1 MVTDQSVITSKIF
14 LVAATSRTKALRI
27 KSQGALNNVI
37 KTELRKYSKTAL
49 IITSLFV
56 LGIVAACGG
65 SENGA
70 DSSEILI
77 DGSSTVFPISQAVAE
92 EFRRDRPEVQ
102 IPVGISGTGGGFKRF
117 VTGETDISD
126 ASRPIKESE
135 MEEAAANGIEY
146 TEFTVAYDGL
156 SVAINSAN
164 DFVTC
169 LTTAELK
176 QIWEPGSKV
185 DNWNQVRSEFPSK
198 PLRLYGP
205 DTDSGTFDYFTAEIN
220 EEEDASRSDYT
231 ASSDDNVLVQG
242 VSGDQGAMGYFGFA
256 YYTEN
261 SGILNVVAVDGG
273 AGCVEPTIATIND
286 GTYSPLSRPMFIYV
300 NNASLERPEVQDF
313 IKFYM
318 NNAGELAEEVGYVG
332 LSEADYQAQLTDLN

>member
-1 MVTDQSVITSKIF
+1 MNIQCGTSN
-14 LVAATSRTKALRI
+14 TLRI
-27 KSQGALNNVI
+27 MSQGALNNVQ
-37 KTELRKYSKTAL
+37 KTEQRKLSKLAL
-49 IITSLFV
+49 TLISVLIVAII
-56 LGIVAACGG
+56 AACGG
-65 SENGA
+65 GESGSGNE
-70 DSSEILI
+70 STEITI

-92 EFRRDRPEVQ
+92 EFRRDHPEVQ

-135 MEEAAANGIEY
+135 AALATKNGIEY
-146 TEFTVAYDGL
+146 TEITVAYDGL
-156 SVAINSAN
+156 SIVLNRAN

-169 LTTAELK
+169 LTIDELK
-176 QIWEPGSKV
+176 SIWEPNSSV
-185 DNWNQVRSEFPSK
+185 SNWNQVRSSFPDK

-205 DTDSGTFDYFTAEIN
+205 DTDSGTFDYFTAEVN
-220 EEEDASRSDYT
+220 GEEDASRSDYT

-261 SGILNVVAVDGG
+261 ASLLNVLSVDGG
-273 AGCVEPTIATIND
+273 AGCVEPSVQTIND
-286 GTYSPLSRPMFIYV
+286 GSYNPLSREMYIYV
-300 NNASLERPEVQDF
+300 NNASLERPEVRDF
-313 IKFYM
+313 IEFYL

-332 LSEADYQAQLTDLN
+332 LPQADYQAQIDALN

>member
-1 MVTDQSVITSKIF
+1 MKNEF
-14 LVAATSRTKALRI
+14 K
-27 KSQGALNNVI
+27 KF
-37 KTELRKYSKTAL
+37 SKTAL
-49 IITSLFV
+49 IFTSLIIV
-56 LGIVAACGG
+56 GIIAACGG
-65 SENGA
+65 SGSGA

-92 EFRRDRPEVQ
+92 EFRVDRPEVQ

-117 VTGETDISD
+117 VEGEIDIAD

-135 MEEAAANGIEY
+135 SEQATANGIEY
-146 TEFTVAYDGL
+146 TEFVIAYDGL
-156 SVAINSAN
+156 SIVINNAN
-164 DFVTC
+164 DFADC

-176 QIWEPGSKV
+176 KIWEPGSSV
-185 DNWNQVRSEFPSK
+185 DNWNEVRSGFPDK
-198 PLRLYGP
+198 RLRLYGP

-261 SGILNVVAVDGG
+261 SEILNVIGVDGG
-273 AGCVEPTIATIND
+273 DGCVTPSVSTIND
-286 GTYSPLSRPMFIYV
+286 GSYSPLSREMFIYV
-300 NNASLERPEVQDF
+300 NNASLARTEVRDF
-313 IKFYM
+313 IEFYM
-318 NNAGELAEEVGYVG
+318 NNAAELAEEVGYVG
-332 LSEADYQAQLTDLN
+332 LSDADYQSQLEGLN

>member
-1 MVTDQSVITSKIF
+1 MQ
-14 LVAATSRTKALRI
+14 
-27 KSQGALNNVI
+27 
-37 KTELRKYSKTAL
+37 KTEQRKLSKLAL
-49 IITSLFV
+49 TLISVLIVAII
-56 LGIVAACGG
+56 AACGG
-65 SENGA
+65 GESGSGNE
-70 DSSEILI
+70 STEITI

-92 EFRRDRPEVQ
+92 EFRRDHPEVQ

-135 MEEAAANGIEY
+135 AALATKNGIEY
-146 TEFTVAYDGL
+146 TEITVAYDGL
-156 SVAINSAN
+156 SIVLNRAN

-169 LTTAELK
+169 LTIDELK
-176 QIWEPGSKV
+176 SIWEPNSSV
-185 DNWNQVRSEFPSK
+185 SNWNQVRSSFPDK

-205 DTDSGTFDYFTAEIN
+205 DTDSGTFDYFTAEVN
-220 EEEDASRSDYT
+220 GEEDASRSDYT

-261 SGILNVVAVDGG
+261 ASLLNVLSVDGG
-273 AGCVEPTIATIND
+273 AGCVEPSVQTIND
-286 GTYSPLSRPMFIYV
+286 GSYNPLSREMYIYV
-300 NNASLERPEVQDF
+300 NNASLERPEVRDF
-313 IKFYM
+313 IEFYL

-332 LSEADYQAQLTDLN
+332 LPQADYQAQIDALN